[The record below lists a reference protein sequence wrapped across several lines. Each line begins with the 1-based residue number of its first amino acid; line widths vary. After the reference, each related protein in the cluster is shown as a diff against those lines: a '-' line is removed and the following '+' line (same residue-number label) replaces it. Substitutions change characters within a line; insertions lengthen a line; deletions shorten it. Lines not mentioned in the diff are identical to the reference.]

1 MQLES
6 EPAPSG
12 YQRVLRPVMRQGRT
26 IPGSL
31 PPLSEIWELA
41 QANLR
46 ALPEPYHALKAGEP
60 YPVRFSEALRT
71 LRMEAIREVQT
82 RVRAGGQPDHAN
94 DAAPRD
100 ATRQRDGASA
110 E

>member
-1 MQLES
+1 
-6 EPAPSG
+6 
-12 YQRVLRPVMRQGRT
+12 
-26 IPGSL
+26 
-31 PPLSEIWELA
+31 
-41 QANLR
+41 
-46 ALPEPYHALKAGEP
+46 
-60 YPVRFSEALRT
+60 VRFSEALRT